1 MSARIEQY
9 AMIGD
14 CETAALVSHRG
25 SIDWLCWP
33 HFASPACFAA
43 LVGTEE
49 NGRWSIAPENPVPGR
64 RRYLDHT
71 LVLETL
77 FETPDGLVSLVDF
90 MPVRHRNSHLVRIVR
105 GIGGR
110 VPMKMRL
117 ALRFE
122 YGRTV
127 PWVTRIEKGALR
139 AIAGPDMVVLRSTEE
154 HRGENLQTFS
164 EFTINKGE
172 TATFV
177 LTYGPSYEDLSE
189 KIDAEQALR
198 ETVSYWQDWTAR
210 ANLIGEYGEAI
221 ERSLITLKALTYQH
235 TGGIV
240 GAPTTS
246 LPERLGGERNWD
258 YRYCWPRDATSTL
271 LALMNAGYFGEACA
285 WRDWLLRAAAGS
297 PDQVQIMYGIRGER
311 HLMEWEIDWLQGYE
325 ASRPVRIGN
334 AAFSQLQLDVYG
346 EVADALLHGYL
357 GGIPVDDTALGLQQ
371 ALTDHLVT
379 IWDQADHGI
388 WEVRGEPKNFTFSKV
403 MAWVAFDRALKTA
416 EKFGLQ
422 GDLAHWRE
430 VRDQIHH
437 YICDN
442 CFDRQ
447 LGSFTQ
453 YPESKELDASL
464 LAMPLVGFLPVS
476 DSRVQGTVA
485 AIERQLMV
493 EGLVVRYRT
502 EIVDDGLP
510 AGEGV
515 FLACSFWLVGVLK
528 MMGRDE
534 DAKSLFDRLLSLR
547 NDVGLLA
554 EEYDPRTQRQLGNF
568 PQALSH
574 IALVNAGFELT
585 RASGPGH
592 QRSQSKPSKAD
603 KRQ

>member
-1 MSARIEQY
+1 MSVPIEQY

-49 NGRWSIAPENPVPGR
+49 NGCWSIAPENPVPGR

-105 GIGGR
+105 GIGGS
-110 VPMKMRL
+110 VPMKMKL

-127 PWVTRIEKGALR
+127 PWVTRIENGALR

-164 EFTINKGE
+164 EFTIKKGE

-177 LTYGPSYEDLSE
+177 LTYGPSYEDLPE
-189 KIDAEQALR
+189 TIDRELALR

-210 ANLIGEYGEAI
+210 ANLIGEYDDAI
-221 ERSLITLKALTYQH
+221 ERSLVTLKALTHQH

-258 YRYCWPRDATSTL
+258 YRYCWLRDATSSL
-271 LALMNAGYFGEACA
+271 LALMNAGYFEEACA

-311 HLMEWEIDWLQGYE
+311 HLIEWEVNWLRGYE
-325 ASRPVRIGN
+325 DSSPVRMGN

-357 GGIPVDDTALGLQQ
+357 GGIPVNDTALGLQE

-379 IWDQADHGI
+379 IWEQADHGI
-388 WEVRGEPKNFTFSKV
+388 WEVRGEPKNFTYSKV
-403 MAWVAFDRALKTA
+403 MAWVAFDRALKIA
-416 EKFGLQ
+416 KKFGLR
-422 GDLAHWRE
+422 GDLAGWRE
-430 VRDQIHH
+430 VRDQIHR

-442 CFDRQ
+442 CFDRE
-447 LGSFTQ
+447 LGRFTQ
-453 YPESKELDASL
+453 NPGSKELDASL
-464 LAMPLVGFLPVS
+464 LLIPLVGFLPVS

-485 AIERQLMV
+485 AIERQLMID
-493 EGLVVRYRT
+493 GLVVRYRT

-515 FLACSFWLVGVLK
+515 FLACSFWLVSVLK
-528 MMGRDE
+528 MMGRDA

-554 EEYDPRTQRQLGNF
+554 EEYDPRTERQLGNF
-568 PQALSH
+568 PQAL
-574 IALVNAGFELT
+574 
-585 RASGPGH
+585 
-592 QRSQSKPSKAD
+592 
-603 KRQ
+603 